1 MSVLAS
7 SIADKKR
14 LIIKNPDGSYLYCNK
29 SDEKDEM
36 LVVNKINNNEI
47 NLYNQNQNANLN
59 MFPDNFTISDE
70 ELQYILENRDQ
81 SEDTNLMEQIL
92 SVYRK
97 NQFFFCF
104 LFILE
109 MSLSCLLLMI
119 TWKRK
124 EYSIMV
130 MQNLYRDISPIQ
142 AALIFHGIF
151 IINCFANLILYPLGF
166 FALLT
171 KKIQMMKFF
180 SSFSLYCG
188 LSSIFIVYLNV

>member
-1 MSVLAS
+1 
-7 SIADKKR
+7 
-14 LIIKNPDGSYLYCNK
+14 
-29 SDEKDEM
+29 M
-36 LVVNKINNNEI
+36 LVVNKTDNEVNTNNV
-47 NLYNQNQNANLN
+47 QNFN
-59 MFPDNFTISDE
+59 MFPDNFTISDD
-70 ELQYILENRDQ
+70 ELQYIIENHDQ
-81 SEDTNLMEQIL
+81 SEDANLMEQIL

-130 MQNLYRDISPIQ
+130 MQNLYKDINPIQ
-142 AALIFHGIF
+142 AAFIFHGIF
-151 IINCFANLILYPLGF
+151 FINCLSSLMLYPLGF
-166 FALLT
+166 FSLLS
-171 KKIQMMKFF
+171 KKIQAMKFF
-180 SSFSLYCG
+180 SSFSLYCA